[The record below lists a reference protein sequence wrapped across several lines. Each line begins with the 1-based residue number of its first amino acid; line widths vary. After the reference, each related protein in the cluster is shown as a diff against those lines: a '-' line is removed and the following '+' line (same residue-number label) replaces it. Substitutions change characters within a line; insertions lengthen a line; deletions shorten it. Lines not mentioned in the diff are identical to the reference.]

1 MVLGL
6 LTHGVHAATESRLAL
21 LIGNSSYKN
30 SPLVN
35 PVNDVRLMEVALKES
50 GFTVIKAENASI
62 RDMRRLVR
70 DFGDKLKATGGVG
83 LFYFAGHGVQVRGEN
98 FLVSTDSDIRNE
110 DEVADDSINA
120 NVVLEKMQSAGN
132 RVNLVILDACRNN
145 PFAVRSRTAVS
156 GLANMS
162 APSGSLVA
170 YSTAPGS
177 VASDGSGKNGL
188 YTEHLAKVIRQP
200 GLPVEEVF
208 KQVRAAVRR
217 DSNNQQTPWENTALE
232 GQFFFRSPA
241 PQVAAPAPEPAP
253 VAAPVVARPT
263 APDLAA
269 MELALWDS
277 VKVATSVAEF
287 QAYLNRFPNGFF
299 ADVAR
304 ARIAAIGSAASDS
317 AAARKAAAERAT
329 AEAAQ
334 KAAAERA
341 TAEAARKAEAE
352 RLLAEAN
359 QKAAIERANALA
371 LQKAASDREKAEI
384 AASQKAAAE
393 RAAAERAAAELAAAE
408 AQQRIVAEAA
418 RKAAADGQQKA
429 AAERATAEAARKAE
443 AERLLAEAN
452 QKAATERATAL
463 ALQKATSER
472 VTPVAASMPLAPSVL
487 GSPAV
492 GDMIGTLVIK
502 DGLTGNK
509 VSVDVTVLQTDATK
523 VVYSTGDVI
532 ARDGQVLKV
541 KVGDVVLQVI
551 SGALWKIPVKAGT
564 AGVAQVRRVGE
575 AADLGDTLK
584 WRAIAAPSNRI
595 QIVADVS
602 YHKPG
607 WSGVGSMYL
616 RGEWLAMYA
625 SAQPL
630 PISYST
636 SVSTSYGGPSN
647 SLNNNKN
654 SAELTPL
661 TVADQ
666 SIAAERA
673 AAELAAVETQRKAA
687 AERVTT
693 VAASMPTAKPE
704 LGSPAVGDVIGT
716 LVTKDS
722 FTGNK
727 VSVDVTV
734 LESDATKIVYS
745 TGDMI
750 SRDGQVLRVKVGDAV
765 LQVVS
770 GALWKIPVKVGTGV
784 AQVRF
789 VNDRG
794 NFTDTLKWTAAAAPG
809 NQIQI
814 VADVSYRKLHS
825 SVNASGYFRGG
836 WSAMYASEHPLPV
849 SYVTNVNGTGAWAWG
864 NDNKNVAE
872 LSLR

>member
-6 LTHGVHAATESRLAL
+6 LTPGVHAATESRLAL

-334 KAAAERA
+334 KAAAER
-341 TAEAARKAEAE
+341 
-352 RLLAEAN
+352 LLAEAN

-384 AASQKAAAE
+384 AASQK
-393 RAAAERAAAELAAAE
+393 AAAERAAAELAAAE

-502 DGLTGNK
+502 DGFTGNK

-532 ARDGQVLKV
+532 ARDGQVLRV
-541 KVGDVVLQVI
+541 KVGEVVLQVT

-666 SIAAERA
+666 SVAAERA

-814 VADVSYRKLHS
+814 VADVSYRKLNAS
-825 SVNASGYFRGG
+825 GNASGYFRGG
-836 WSAMYASEHPLPV
+836 WSAMYASEHPLPG

>member
-6 LTHGVHAATESRLAL
+6 LTPGVHAATESRLAL

-334 KAAAERA
+334 KAAAER
-341 TAEAARKAEAE
+341 
-352 RLLAEAN
+352 LLAEAN

-393 RAAAERAAAELAAAE
+393 RAAAELAAAE
-408 AQQRIVAEAA
+408 AQQRIVAEDA

-502 DGLTGNK
+502 DGFTGNK

-541 KVGDVVLQVI
+541 KVGDVVLQVV
-551 SGALWKIPVKAGT
+551 SGALWKIPVKVGT
-564 AGVAQVRRVGE
+564 AGVAQVSLDGE
-575 AADLGDTLK
+575 SRIGTNTFEWTAV
-584 WRAIAAPSNRI
+584 AAPGNLIR
-595 QIVADVS
+595 IVAAVS
-602 YHKPG
+602 YPSNKFSANGIVPF
-607 WSGVGSMYL
+607 S
-616 RGEWLAMYA
+616 GEWQAMYA
-625 SAQPL
+625 SEHPL
-630 PISYST
+630 PVSLST
-636 SVSTSYGGPSN
+636 NIGGYFSG
-647 SLNNNKN
+647 SRRYNKN
-654 SAELTPL
+654 SAELSLL

-666 SIAAERA
+666 SVAAERA

-687 AERVTT
+687 VERVTT
-693 VAASMPTAKPE
+693 VAASMPTAQSV

-814 VADVSYRKLHS
+814 VADVSYRKLNAS
-825 SVNASGYFRGG
+825 GNASGYFRGG